1 MTLVALV
8 SDVVFVV
15 RVVAVVSVVFKVVS
29 VSVSVFLQ
37 FVVSCFNSSGGSFG
51 FSSGDR
57 LDFCSA
63 SGSGLDSGRDTG
75 FSASVTLFA
84 EISF

>member
-29 VSVSVFLQ
+29 VSVFLQ
-37 FVVSCFNSSGGSFG
+37 FMVSCFNSSGGSFG
-51 FSSGDR
+51 FSSRDR

-63 SGSGLDSGRDTG
+63 SGSGLDSDRDTG

>member
-15 RVVAVVSVVFKVVS
+15 RVVTVVSVVFKVVS
-29 VSVSVFLQ
+29 VSVFLQ
-37 FVVSCFNSSGGSFG
+37 FMVSCFNSSGGSFG

-63 SGSGLDSGRDTG
+63 SGSCLDSDRDTG
-75 FSASVTLFA
+75 FSASVTLFVA
-84 EISF
+84 ISF